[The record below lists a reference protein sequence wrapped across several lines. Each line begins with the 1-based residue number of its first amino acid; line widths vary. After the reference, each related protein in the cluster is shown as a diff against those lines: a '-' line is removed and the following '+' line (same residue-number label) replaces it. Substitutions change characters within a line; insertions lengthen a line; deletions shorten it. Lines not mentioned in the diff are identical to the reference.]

1 MPLSALM
8 PDPDNT
14 TIFLALDRIS
24 RKARMSLEG
33 PLSLFVSDLDHRK
46 AIRSGNGR

>member
-14 TIFLALDRIS
+14 TMFFALDRIS

-33 PLSLFVSDLDHRK
+33 PLSFFVSDLDDSES
-46 AIRSGNGR
+46 IRSGNGR